1 MKVLM
6 VDEGNSRAKFVVYQ
20 NNQYE
25 PLPSWQICCEQH
37 SSFDKILI
45 ASVKSEAESIANEIK
60 AFYPNCLIEVLTTPK
75 QAYGLTNA
83 YIEYQRLGI
92 DRWLAMLGARTITNH
107 ACVVV
112 DAGTAVTID
121 VVDASGQHLGGYI
134 LPNVEFSANKLAERS
149 GKITLNHPTHP
160 EISLG
165 QSTEACVFNGLYA
178 SHISLIKQVV
188 EQQGI
193 VSGKKQPVELL
204 LTGGNSDVYHN
215 LLVNSAVASRVES
228 LLVFIGIQCYL

>member
-6 VDEGNSRAKFVVYQ
+6 VDEGNSRAKLVVYQ
-20 NNQYE
+20 NNQYQL
-25 PLPSWQICCEQH
+25 LPSWQICCEQH

-45 ASVKSEAESIANEIK
+45 ASVKSEVDSIANDIK

-92 DRWLAMLGARTITNH
+92 DRWLAMLGARSIGNNP
-107 ACVVV
+107 CVVV

-121 VVDASGQHLGGYI
+121 VVDHAGQHLGGYI

-149 GKITLNHPTHP
+149 GKIKLIHPNKP
-160 EISLG
+160 EIGLG
-165 QSTEACVFNGLYA
+165 QSTETCVFNALYA
-178 SHISLIKQVV
+178 SHISLIKCLF
-188 EQQGI
+188 EQQQKLNDDKNI
-193 VSGKKQPVELL
+193 ELVI
-204 LTGGNSDVYHN
+204 TGGNSAIYSD
-215 LLVNSAVASRVES
+215 LLAKENIKACQQP
-228 LLVFIGIQCYL
+228 LLVFKGIAQYI